1 MDFRTESDLTGVP
14 DLHIISHE
22 SQIDPDPGPE
32 LFPPKK
38 DTKTDPDPG
47 SFHGSKKI
55 RIQIPDPDPTS
66 KDPDPGS
73 RSGSHLNKT
82 DPYNFS
88 VLVYM
93 NFSAIMQITTLS

>member
-1 MDFRTESDLTGVP
+1 MTPIPSSVDTDPRRSNDGPGVP

-66 KDPDPGS
+66 KDPDP
-73 RSGSHLNKT
+73 
-82 DPYNFS
+82 DPDPTSTKQIPITS
-88 VLVYM
+88 V
-93 NFSAIMQITTLS
+93 F